1 MSAAMLMQLWGDTML
16 TTALLVL
23 AVLLIRKPF
32 ARHFGARLTYS
43 LWLIPALRL
52 ILPPLPFADPVTPQV
67 AATSPETTVIHW
79 TVGPQTVDAGSSALS
94 YSWGPFDLMS
104 LAFGAWVAG
113 MIAVLV
119 AALVADRRFRQ
130 AVLEDAVELE
140 PIGSIRLVMT
150 DAVDGPVAF
159 RSEER
164 RVGKEGVST
173 GRSGGSPYD

>member
-1 MSAAMLMQLWGDTML
+1 MRISDWSSD
-16 TTALLVL
+16 VCSSDL
-23 AVLLIRKPF
+23 A
-32 ARHFGARLTYS
+32 
-43 LWLIPALRL
+43 
-52 ILPPLPFADPVTPQV
+52 
-67 AATSPETTVIHW
+67 
-79 TVGPQTVDAGSSALS
+79 VDAGSSALS

>member
-1 MSAAMLMQLWGDTML
+1 MRISDWSSD
-16 TTALLVL
+16 VCSSDL
-23 AVLLIRKPF
+23 A
-32 ARHFGARLTYS
+32 
-43 LWLIPALRL
+43 
-52 ILPPLPFADPVTPQV
+52 
-67 AATSPETTVIHW
+67 
-79 TVGPQTVDAGSSALS
+79 VDAGSSALS

-159 RSEER
+159 GLWRRFVAVPHDLFARYVAEER
-164 RVGKEGVST
+164 GI
-173 GRSGGSPYD
+173 GRAHV